1 LVGLFKEVQNRA
13 FDVKMKDVFL
23 SRGRWEIPWPSSLT
37 YSLNIIDYC
46 VIEVNED
53 GIEIVNVELLN
64 YANHEFASRDEDT
77 FVNEIDVLI
86 RTFVLVIEQQIEM
99 MGCILDLVLQ
109 KLLISNY

>member
-1 LVGLFKEVQNRA
+1 LVGLFKEVQNKA

-23 SRGRWEIPWPSSLT
+23 SHGRWEIHWLSSLT
-37 YSLNIIDYC
+37 YSLNNIDYC

-64 YANHEFASRDEDT
+64 YANHKFASRDEDT

-86 RTFVLVIEQQIEM
+86 QTFVLVIEQQIEM
-99 MGCILDLVLQ
+99 MGCISDLILQ
-109 KLLISNY
+109 KLIRYF